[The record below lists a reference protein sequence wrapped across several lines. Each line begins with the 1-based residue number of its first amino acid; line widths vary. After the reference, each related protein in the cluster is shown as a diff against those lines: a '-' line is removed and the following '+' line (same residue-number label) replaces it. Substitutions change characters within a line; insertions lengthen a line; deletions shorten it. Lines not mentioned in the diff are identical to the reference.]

1 MDYCLN
7 FREARDMD
15 PVTRNVVV
23 AWVQRNRT
31 VFPVAPKSF
40 DEKVLAFV
48 DALLARIDA
57 LTAQRMEPTC
67 ACGHEEERVM
77 EQEWC
82 CTQHLVKIAEAA
94 QFLAGPFHQGTLL
107 DLQSAFIKLESAL
120 QEARSTRSRG

>member
-1 MDYCLN
+1 MDYYCLN

-57 LTAQRMEPTC
+57 LTAQRMEVNAP
-67 ACGHEEERVM
+67 RY
-77 EQEWC
+77 
-82 CTQHLVKIAEAA
+82 
-94 QFLAGPFHQGTLL
+94 
-107 DLQSAFIKLESAL
+107 L
-120 QEARSTRSRG
+120 QEYNNLTAQRDKALALHKPDAKNLCDECFQDWPCDTARALRAL

>member
-82 CTQHLVKIAEAA
+82 CTQHLVKAA
-94 QFLAGPFHQGTLL
+94 LLTALDRVLALHVADEKNLCDECFQDWPCETVQAL
-107 DLQSAFIKLESAL
+107 DAV
-120 QEARSTRSRG
+120 

>member
-1 MDYCLN
+1 MDYYCLN

-67 ACGHEEERVM
+67 ACGHD
-77 EQEWC
+77 
-82 CTQHLVKIAEAA
+82 LVNA
-94 QFLAGPFHQGTLL
+94 PRY
-107 DLQSAFIKLESAL
+107 L
-120 QEARSTRSRG
+120 QEYNNLTAQRDKALALHKPDAKNLCDECFQDWPCETVRALDAV